1 MGCRYL
7 KTASHLNIDPL
18 DFEDEAPLELSL
30 DLEEFAGRLIF
41 EEGVIVVFRG
51 ALDGRVILLKEEC
64 SKDTKTF

>member
-7 KTASHLNIDPL
+7 KTTSHLNIDPL

-30 DLEEFAGRLIF
+30 DLEEFAGRLVF
-41 EEGVIVVFRG
+41 EEGIIVVLGG

-64 SKDTKTF
+64 SEDTKTF